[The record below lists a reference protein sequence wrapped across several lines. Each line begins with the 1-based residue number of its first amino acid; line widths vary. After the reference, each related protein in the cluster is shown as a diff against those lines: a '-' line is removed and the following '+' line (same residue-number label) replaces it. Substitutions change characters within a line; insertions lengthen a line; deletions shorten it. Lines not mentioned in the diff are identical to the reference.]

1 METQVSLLEAIFLSL
16 SRGNELSAAATRR
29 GAGQQKRSVVDLNA
43 QVWSLPVMKIF
54 TSVK

>member
-1 METQVSLLEAIFLSL
+1 METQASLLEAIFLSL

-43 QVWSLPVMKIF
+43 QV
-54 TSVK
+54 